1 MARPALVKGYPVRG
15 LGGAVSR
22 AFGLIVVT
30 GIAKENAAM
39 QNGALTISAVGNNKL
54 RYEALRSVHAA
65 SLSDDGSSYFCAAA
79 IPSGIG
85 GSTDSRRT
93 WPRGP

>member
-1 MARPALVKGYPVRG
+1 M
-15 LGGAVSR
+15 SR

-65 SLSDDGSSYFCAAA
+65 SLSDDGSSYFRVQFRPDWGFNRFRA
-79 IPSGIG
+79 
-85 GSTDSRRT
+85 
-93 WPRGP
+93 RGREDRS

>member
-1 MARPALVKGYPVRG
+1 M
-15 LGGAVSR
+15 SR

-65 SLSDDGSSYFCAAA
+65 SCWSFLQAVRQRAFGLA
-79 IPSGIG
+79 
-85 GSTDSRRT
+85 
-93 WPRGP
+93 